1 MSDEAQELDAE
12 DEELEAPH
20 EDVEP
25 MLTFRVHGTLLGVPV
40 RQVEE
45 ITDIGPV
52 TDIPL
57 SPTYLTGLMSW
68 RGRPVPLL
76 SLPDF
81 AGLGATTGGEPA
93 EVDEDRPERAIVTLA
108 DEMRVALRCDVVA
121 GVIEV
126 PRGLI
131 ESPRATESQPI
142 AKYLEG
148 EVDADD
154 GLLLCLD
161 LGKLL
166 DSARLRE

>member
-1 MSDEAQELDAE
+1 MSEQVREPALEE
-12 DEELEAPH
+12 DELAAPV

-25 MLTFRVHGTLLGVPV
+25 MLTFRVEGTLLAMPV

-45 ITDIGPV
+45 ITDIGPI

-76 SLPDF
+76 SLPAF
-81 AGLGATTGGEPA
+81 AGLGSGRGRA
-93 EVDEDRPERAIVTLA
+93 EAEIDEERPERAIVILA

-121 GVIEV
+121 GVVEV

-131 ESPRATESQPI
+131 EKPRATESQPI

-148 EVDADD
+148 EVDAED

-166 DSARLRE
+166 DAARLRE